1 MVLVNLALFLGSLFV
16 LVKSAEYC
24 TMRSSSLAR
33 FLHISEFVV
42 SFFVVA
48 LISTF
53 PEATV
58 SILSAIEGMPQFG
71 LGTLFGSNVADLTL
85 VFGIVA
91 LLSNKGVHVKSE
103 ILKEDFLYLFLLMIP
118 VLLGFDG
125 EYSRVDGFIMVL
137 CGLFFFFTLSIES
150 HIFKKQYNGIK
161 SKEFFKDLALLML
174 GLVVLLVSAYYT
186 LEFGVDFAN
195 DVHIPPVLVG
205 LTVISIGSCLPE
217 LLFSIKAVKSNHE
230 ALALGDILGTV
241 ITDATII
248 FGIVCLISPF
258 SFNPILVYITGSAMF
273 LAGILVI
280 IFITSGKILTK
291 KEGAYLLFFYIIYLI
306 VEFIASKGF

>member
-16 LVKSAEYC
+16 MVKSAEYC
-24 TMRSSSLAR
+24 TIRSSSLAR

-42 SFFVVA
+42 SFFIVA

-91 LLSNKGVHVKSE
+91 LLPNKGVRVKSE

-125 EYSRVDGFIMVL
+125 EYSRVDGFI
-137 CGLFFFFTLSIES
+137 
-150 HIFKKQYNGIK
+150 
-161 SKEFFKDLALLML
+161 
-174 GLVVLLVSAYYT
+174 
-186 LEFGVDFAN
+186 
-195 DVHIPPVLVG
+195 IP
-205 LTVISIGSCLPE
+205 
-217 LLFSIKAVKSNHE
+217 
-230 ALALGDILGTV
+230 
-241 ITDATII
+241 
-248 FGIVCLISPF
+248 
-258 SFNPILVYITGSAMF
+258 
-273 LAGILVI
+273 
-280 IFITSGKILTK
+280 
-291 KEGAYLLFFYIIYLI
+291 
-306 VEFIASKGF
+306 